1 MVVYIAVIDRPNG
14 LIIGLVDDDILHDL
28 PGGDFGSQPAAVHF
42 RREGL
47 AEDKILHDRRRI
59 APFYDQIGVRIGN
72 WAAAG
77 QPRPPEP
84 GDFLHP

>member
-1 MVVYIAVIDRPNG
+1 MVVYIAVIDRPDG
-14 LIIGLVDDDILHDL
+14 LIISLVDDDILHDL

-59 APFYDQIGVRIGN
+59 APFHDQISVRIGN
-72 WAAAG
+72 G
-77 QPRPPEP
+77 PQPDSRTLQNREI
-84 GDFLHP
+84 FLHP